1 MLCHDRL
8 DAVLSVMAMRRGK
21 HVLCEKGLT
30 RTIEEA
36 QLMRK
41 VAVEKKL
48 ATQMGNQGSSCSSAR
63 RGMELIQDGVIRQVE
78 IIGEAARHV
87 SKDFRKA
94 NPGIPWEDISEMCD
108 KLIHDY
114 FGVDLEK
121 VWLTAQEDLP
131 VLKEQIIQILKASGS
146 A

>member
-41 VAVEKKL
+41 VAVERNL
-48 ATQMGNQGSSCSSAR
+48 ATQMGNQGSSCNSAR
-63 RGMELIQDGVIRQVE
+63 RGMEVIQDGVIGDVKE
-78 IIGEAARHV
+78 VYSWSADDGPDWEETPKGEQPVPPCLNWDLCNALLTCTR
-87 SKDFRKA
+87 RT
-94 NPGIPWEDISEMCD
+94 GWE
-108 KLIHDY
+108 L
-114 FGVDLEK
+114 
-121 VWLTAQEDLP
+121 
-131 VLKEQIIQILKASGS
+131 
-146 A
+146 